1 MRLQRGMGSCI
12 VTMEDDAPPVDQF
25 WAFLK
30 NSSFK
35 SSYCSQF
42 MSEFIVLLAERSS

>member
-25 WAFLK
+25 WAFFLK
-30 NSSFK
+30 FLL
-35 SSYCSQF
+35 Q
-42 MSEFIVLLAERSS
+42 IVLLLAIDV